1 LPAIQFV
8 APCLK
13 TSVLEVVMADIP
25 EDALIWNPLIFKDP
39 WVELSALEPDTPDQQ
54 RQVVS
59 VALQLQR
66 DILAAQ
72 LKAVDALQAI
82 AAKSGNP

>member
-1 LPAIQFV
+1 MP
-8 APCLK
+8 
-13 TSVLEVVMADIP
+13 DIP
-25 EDALIWNPLIFKDP
+25 EDALVWNPLIFKDP
-39 WVELSALEPDTPDQQ
+39 WVELSALEQDATDQQ
-54 RQVVS
+54 RQVVG

-66 DILAAQ
+66 DILSAQ